1 MPKMKQSIFVGLARS
16 SHMDWLKQYESCMAQ
31 AGFAHVMT
39 EKVFG
44 QLPSG
49 QVVPFSLD
57 EIFLDDLAGAQTD
70 DFENAVYR
78 KKKGV
83 CLASDG
89 EPFFEQ
95 YVELR
100 VFDLDRLRGLYV
112 ARMRTFNE
120 ESELSWVLSG
130 EEAQV
135 RAVQVQDVDWAVI
148 DTVSR
153 ERYSPQFVVDQLVRL
168 LGAFY
173 GNVEPRA

>member
-1 MPKMKQSIFVGLARS
+1 
-16 SHMDWLKQYESCMAQ
+16 MDWLKQYESCLAR
-31 AGFAHVMT
+31 AGFAHLMT
-39 EKVFG
+39 ELVFG
-44 QLPSG
+44 RLPNG
-49 QVVPFSLD
+49 AVEPFSLD
-57 EIFLDDLAGAQTD
+57 EIFCDDDAGAQTD

-78 KKKGV
+78 KKQGV
-83 CLASDG
+83 CLASSG
-89 EPFFEQ
+89 VPFFEQ

-135 RAVQVQDVDWAVI
+135 RAVQVPDVDWSVI
-148 DTVSR
+148 DIVSQ
-153 ERYSPQFVVDQLVRL
+153 ERYSPQFVIDRLVRL

-173 GNVEPRA
+173 GSVEPRA